1 MEIQNIST
9 FLEYLDR
16 VHERTMRVVRCI
28 PPDGLDWTFRAGK
41 FTLGDLLRHMALMER
56 QMFAETVRGNKS
68 RYAGCGPELAASY
81 DDVVALMEG
90 AQAET
95 REIVSALS
103 PQDLQRK
110 CITPDGAP
118 ITTWKWLRAMVEH
131 EIHHRGQI
139 YTYLA
144 MLGIETPPLF
154 GLTSEQVRDRSASAG
169 NSE

>member
-1 MEIQNIST
+1 MEIQNIAT
-9 FLEYLDR
+9 FLDYLDR
-16 VHERTMRVVRCI
+16 VHERTMRVVRCV
-28 PPDGLDWTFRAGK
+28 PPDKLDWTFRAGK
-41 FTLGDLLRHMALMER
+41 FSLGDLLRHMALMER

-68 RYAGCGPELAASY
+68 QYAGCGPEFGASY
-81 DDVVALMEG
+81 DDIVALMER
-90 AQAET
+90 AHAET
-95 REIVSALS
+95 RQIVSALG

-144 MLGIETPPLF
+144 MLGIETPPLY
-154 GLTSEQVRDRSASAG
+154 GLTSEQVRERRASAS